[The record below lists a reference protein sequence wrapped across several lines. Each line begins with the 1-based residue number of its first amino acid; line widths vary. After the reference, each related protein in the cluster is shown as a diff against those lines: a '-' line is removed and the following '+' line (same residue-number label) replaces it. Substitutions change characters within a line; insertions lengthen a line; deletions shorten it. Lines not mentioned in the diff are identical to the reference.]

1 MSRFLAVVLISLSL
15 GFTSGCSTLV
25 DAQAAKGTGTSR
37 IYDKPY
43 DTVWSA
49 VIETVKASDLAL
61 VAENKEKGTILAQ
74 GAISAFSWGE
84 NVAVFVEDAGGKART
99 RVEVLNKRALA
110 ANITAKDWETR
121 IFEALDRRLK

>member
-1 MSRFLAVVLISLSL
+1 MSRFLAVVLISLTL
-15 GFTSGCSTLV
+15 GLTSGCSTLV

>member
-1 MSRFLAVVLISLSL
+1 MSRFLAVVLISLTL

-121 IFEALDRRLK
+121 LFEALDRRLK

>member
-1 MSRFLAVVLISLSL
+1 MSRFLAVVLISLTL

>member
-1 MSRFLAVVLISLSL
+1 MSRFLAVVLISLTL

-84 NVAVFVEDAGGKART
+84 NVAVFVEDASGKART

>member
-1 MSRFLAVVLISLSL
+1 M
-15 GFTSGCSTLV
+15 

-121 IFEALDRRLK
+121 LFEALDRRLK

>member
-1 MSRFLAVVLISLSL
+1 MSRFLAVVLISLTL

-110 ANITAKDWETR
+110 ANITAKGWETR
-121 IFEALDRRLK
+121 IFEAHDRRLK